1 MYSEDAYC
9 LGLLYAHIY
18 ADKKMVLKDDLDK
31 FHKIIE
37 FNLRSMNKDINDAYA
52 TVWYDNDP
60 SIYFV
65 SEGKNSEIYYVLYP
79 DFDLNRAKSKYI
91 GCLSTDVLV
100 ASQKEN
106 ALNSIDLKK
115 ENGRI
120 VKKKTNEFR
129 IPTYDFLKDVEVCE
143 IKHSKD
149 HIQLQEAANRRIEE
163 GRRREAK
170 AWHDAKDFITE
181 STNLSITNVDDET
194 TKDCRS
200 CQNMSCRV
208 ECYEKPIDNCIGYI
222 HHDEKQEQPKNM
234 VLTKKRKQVSNEN
247 N

>member
-18 ADKKMVLKDDLDK
+18 ANKKMVLKDDLEK

-37 FNLRSMNKDINDAYA
+37 FNLRSMNKDTNDTYA
-52 TVWYDNDP
+52 AWYDNDP

-65 SEGKNSEIYYVLYP
+65 SEGKNGEIYYVLYP
-79 DFDLNRAKSKYI
+79 DFDLDRAKSKYM

-106 ALNSIDLKK
+106 ALSSIDLKK

-120 VKKKTNEFR
+120 VKKKINELR
-129 IPTYDFLKDVEVCE
+129 TPTYDFLKDVEVCG
-143 IKHSKD
+143 IKRNED
-149 HIQLQEAANRRIEE
+149 HIQLQETANRRIEK
-163 GRRREAK
+163 GRRWK
-170 AWHDAKDFITE
+170 ANVWHYVKKNITE
-181 STNLSITNVDDET
+181 STKLSITNVDDEA

-208 ECYEKPIDNCIGYI
+208 ESYEKPVDNCIGYM
-222 HHDEKQEQPKNM
+222 HRDEEQEQPKRM
-234 VLTKKRKQVSNEN
+234 RLTKKESRYLNEN

>member
-18 ADKKMVLKDDLDK
+18 ANKKMVLKDDLDK
-31 FHKIIE
+31 FHEIIE
-37 FNLRSMNKDINDAYA
+37 FNLRSMNKDINDTYA

-79 DFDLNRAKSKYI
+79 DFDLDRAKSKYI

-115 ENGRI
+115 ETLR
-120 VKKKTNEFR
+120 KKQMNCEFLLM
-129 IPTYDFLKDVEVCE
+129 TF
-143 IKHSKD
+143 
-149 HIQLQEAANRRIEE
+149 
-163 GRRREAK
+163 
-170 AWHDAKDFITE
+170 
-181 STNLSITNVDDET
+181 
-194 TKDCRS
+194 
-200 CQNMSCRV
+200 
-208 ECYEKPIDNCIGYI
+208 
-222 HHDEKQEQPKNM
+222 
-234 VLTKKRKQVSNEN
+234 
-247 N
+247 

>member
-31 FHKIIE
+31 FHEIVE
-37 FNLRSMNKDINDAYA
+37 FNLRSVNNDIYT
-52 TVWYDNDP
+52 TVWHDNDP
-60 SIYFV
+60 SIYFA
-65 SEGKNSEIYYVLYP
+65 SEGKNGEIYYVLYP

-120 VKKKTNEFR
+120 VKKKTNELR
-129 IPTYDFLKDVEVCE
+129 ISNYEF
-143 IKHSKD
+143 S
-149 HIQLQEAANRRIEE
+149 
-163 GRRREAK
+163 
-170 AWHDAKDFITE
+170 
-181 STNLSITNVDDET
+181 
-194 TKDCRS
+194 KDCRS

-208 ECYEKPIDNCIGYI
+208 ESYEKTVNNCIGYI
-222 HHDEKQEQPKNM
+222 HHDEEQPKSM
-234 VLTKKRKQVSNEN
+234 RLTKKESRYQNEN

>member
-18 ADKKMVLKDDLDK
+18 ANKKMVLKDDLDK

-37 FNLRSMNKDINDAYA
+37 SNLRSMNKDIYA

-60 SIYFV
+60 SIYFA
-65 SEGKNSEIYYVLYP
+65 SEGKNGEIYYVLYP
-79 DFDLNRAKSKYI
+79 NFDLDRAKSKYI

-120 VKKKTNEFR
+120 VKKKINELR

-143 IKHSKD
+143 IKHSED

-170 AWHDAKDFITE
+170 AWHDAKDFHVGT
-181 STNLSITNVDDET
+181 SAVD
-194 TKDCRS
+194 
-200 CQNMSCRV
+200 V
-208 ECYEKPIDNCIGYI
+208 EIG
-222 HHDEKQEQPKNM
+222 QEI
-234 VLTKKRKQVSNEN
+234 KKLIRK
-247 N
+247 

>member
-18 ADKKMVLKDDLDK
+18 ANKKMVLKDDLDK
-31 FHKIIE
+31 FYKIIE
-37 FNLRSMNKDINDAYA
+37 FNLRSMNKDTNDKYVAL
-52 TVWYDNDP
+52 YDNDP

-65 SEGKNSEIYYVLYP
+65 SEGKNGEIYYVLYP
-79 DFDLNRAKSKYI
+79 DFDLDRAKSKYI

-120 VKKKTNEFR
+120 VKKKINELR
-129 IPTYDFLKDVEVCE
+129 TPTYDFLKDVEVCE
-143 IKHSKD
+143 IKRSED
-149 HIQLQEAANRRIEE
+149 HIQLQETANRRIEK
-163 GRRREAK
+163 GRRWK
-170 AWHDAKDFITE
+170 ANVWHYVKKILQ
-181 STNLSITNVDDET
+181 NQLNYQLLIDDEA

-208 ECYEKPIDNCIGYI
+208 ESYEKPVDNCIGYM
-222 HHDEKQEQPKNM
+222 HHNEEQEQPKRM
-234 VLTKKRKQVSNEN
+234 RLTKKESRYLNEN

>member
-9 LGLLYAHIY
+9 LGLLYAHMY
-18 ADKKMVLKDDLDK
+18 AGKKMVLKDDLDN

-37 FNLRSMNKDINDAYA
+37 FNLRSMNKDASDTYS

-79 DFDLNRAKSKYI
+79 DFDLNRAMTKYI

-115 ENGRI
+115 ENGEI
-120 VKKKTNEFR
+120 VKKKTNELR
-129 IPTYDFLKDVEVCE
+129 VPSYEFLKDVEVCE
-143 IKHSKD
+143 IIYNFKKR
-149 HIQLQEAANRRIEE
+149 LIEE
-163 GRRREAK
+163 LRK
-170 AWHDAKDFITE
+170 
-181 STNLSITNVDDET
+181 VD
-194 TKDCRS
+194 
-200 CQNMSCRV
+200 V
-208 ECYEKPIDNCIGYI
+208 G
-222 HHDEKQEQPKNM
+222 KQRLGIMLKIILQD
-234 VLTKKRKQVSNEN
+234 QVNYQLLI
-247 N
+247 

>member
-18 ADKKMVLKDDLDK
+18 ANKKMVLKDDLDK

-37 FNLRSMNKDINDAYA
+37 SNLRSINKDINDTYA

-65 SEGKNSEIYYVLYP
+65 SEGKNGEIYYVLYP
-79 DFDLNRAKSKYI
+79 NFDLDRAKSKYI

-120 VKKKTNEFR
+120 VKKKINELR

-143 IKHSKD
+143 IKHSED

-170 AWHDAKDFITE
+170 AWHDAKDFIAG

-208 ECYEKPIDNCIGYI
+208 ESCEKTVDNCIGYI

-234 VLTKKRKQVSNEN
+234 VLTKKRK
-247 N
+247 

>member
-18 ADKKMVLKDDLDK
+18 ANKKMVLKDDLDK
-31 FHKIIE
+31 FYKIIE
-37 FNLRSMNKDINDAYA
+37 FNLRSMNKDTNDKYVAL
-52 TVWYDNDP
+52 YDNDP

-65 SEGKNSEIYYVLYP
+65 SEGKNGEIYYVLYP
-79 DFDLNRAKSKYI
+79 DFDLDRAKSKYI

-120 VKKKTNEFR
+120 VKKKINELR
-129 IPTYDFLKDVEVCE
+129 TPTYDFLKDVEVCE
-143 IKHSKD
+143 IKRSED
-149 HIQLQEAANRRIEE
+149 HIQLQETANRRIEK
-163 GRRREAK
+163 GRRWEVNV
-170 AWHDAKDFITE
+170 WHYVKKKLKNQLNYQLLI
-181 STNLSITNVDDET
+181 DDEA

-208 ECYEKPIDNCIGYI
+208 ESYEKPVDNCIGYM
-222 HHDEKQEQPKNM
+222 HHNEEQEQPKRM
-234 VLTKKRKQVSNEN
+234 RLTKKESRYINEN

>member
-18 ADKKMVLKDDLDK
+18 ANKKMVLKDDLDK
-31 FHKIIE
+31 FYKIIE
-37 FNLRSMNKDINDAYA
+37 FNLRSMNKDTNDKYVAL
-52 TVWYDNDP
+52 YDNDP

-65 SEGKNSEIYYVLYP
+65 SEGKNGEIYYVLYP
-79 DFDLNRAKSKYI
+79 DFDLDRAKSKYI

-120 VKKKTNEFR
+120 VNKKTNELR
-129 IPTYDFLKDVEVCE
+129 IPTYDFLKDVEVCAINRSE
-143 IKHSKD
+143 D
-149 HIQLQEAANRRIEE
+149 HIQLQEEANRRIEE
-163 GRRREAK
+163 GRHREAK
-170 AWHDAKDFITE
+170 AWRDAKNFITE
-181 STNLSITNVDDET
+181 STKLSITNLVDEV

-200 CQNMSCRV
+200 CQNISCRV
-208 ECYEKPIDNCIGYI
+208 ENYEKPVNNCVGYI

-234 VLTKKRKQVSNEN
+234 VLTKKEGRYQNEN

>member
-18 ADKKMVLKDDLDK
+18 ANKKMVLKDDLDK
-31 FHKIIE
+31 FYKIIE
-37 FNLRSMNKDINDAYA
+37 FNLRSMNKDTNDKYVAL
-52 TVWYDNDP
+52 YDNDP

-65 SEGKNSEIYYVLYP
+65 SEGKNGEIYYVLYP
-79 DFDLNRAKSKYI
+79 DFDLDRSKSKYI

-120 VKKKTNEFR
+120 VKKKINELR
-129 IPTYDFLKDVEVCE
+129 TPTYDFLKDVEVCE
-143 IKHSKD
+143 IKRSED
-149 HIQLQEAANRRIEE
+149 HIQLQETANRRIEK
-163 GRRREAK
+163 GRRWEAK
-170 AWHDAKDFITE
+170 VWHYVKKKLKNQLNYQLLI
-181 STNLSITNVDDET
+181 DDEA

-208 ECYEKPIDNCIGYI
+208 ESYEKPVDNCIGYM
-222 HHDEKQEQPKNM
+222 HHNEEQEQPKRM
-234 VLTKKRKQVSNEN
+234 RLTKKESRYIKEN

>member
-31 FHKIIE
+31 FHEIIE
-37 FNLRSMNKDINDAYA
+37 FNLRSMNNDINDTYT
-52 TVWYDNDP
+52 TVCHDNDP
-60 SIYFV
+60 SIYFE
-65 SEGKNSEIYYVLYP
+65 SEGKNGEIYYVLYP

-106 ALNSIDLKK
+106 ALNSIDLKE

-120 VKKKTNEFR
+120 VKKKPNELR
-129 IPTYDFLKDVEVCE
+129 ISNYDFLKNAEVCE
-143 IKHSKD
+143 ITRSED
-149 HIQLQEAANRRIEE
+149 HKQLQKTANRRIEE

-170 AWHDAKDFITE
+170 AWHDAKNFCVGT
-181 STNLSITNVDDET
+181 STVDIEIEQGLSLKKV
-194 TKDCRS
+194 
-200 CQNMSCRV
+200 
-208 ECYEKPIDNCIGYI
+208 
-222 HHDEKQEQPKNM
+222 KND
-234 VLTKKRKQVSNEN
+234 
-247 N
+247 

>member
-18 ADKKMVLKDDLDK
+18 ANKKMVLKDDLDK
-31 FHKIIE
+31 FYKIIE
-37 FNLRSMNKDINDAYA
+37 FNLRSMNKDTNDKYVAL
-52 TVWYDNDP
+52 YDNDP

-65 SEGKNSEIYYVLYP
+65 SEGKNGEIYYVLYP
-79 DFDLNRAKSKYI
+79 DFDLDRAKSKYI

-120 VKKKTNEFR
+120 VKKKINELR
-129 IPTYDFLKDVEVCE
+129 TPTYDFLKDVEVCE
-143 IKHSKD
+143 IKRSED
-149 HIQLQEAANRRIEE
+149 HIQLQETANRRIEK
-163 GRRREAK
+163 GRRWK
-170 AWHDAKDFITE
+170 ANVWHYVKKILQ
-181 STNLSITNVDDET
+181 NQLNYQLLIDDEA

-208 ECYEKPIDNCIGYI
+208 GSYEKPVDNCIGYM
-222 HHDEKQEQPKNM
+222 HHNEEQEQPKRM
-234 VLTKKRKQVSNEN
+234 RLTKKESRYLNEN

>member
-37 FNLRSMNKDINDAYA
+37 FNLRSMNKDINDTYA

-65 SEGKNSEIYYVLYP
+65 SEGKNGEIYYVLYP

-106 ALNSIDLKK
+106 ALNSIDLKT
-115 ENGRI
+115 ENGKI
-120 VKKKTNEFR
+120 VKKKINELQ
-129 IPTYDFLKDVEVCE
+129 IPTYDFLKD
-143 IKHSKD
+143 
-149 HIQLQEAANRRIEE
+149 
-163 GRRREAK
+163 
-170 AWHDAKDFITE
+170 
-181 STNLSITNVDDET
+181 
-194 TKDCRS
+194 CRS
-200 CQNMSCRV
+200 CQNMNCRV
-208 ECYEKPIDNCIGYI
+208 ENCEKLVNNCIGYI

-234 VLTKKRKQVSNEN
+234 ALTKKRK
-247 N
+247 

>member
-18 ADKKMVLKDDLDK
+18 ANKKMVLKDDLDK
-31 FHKIIE
+31 FYKIIE
-37 FNLRSMNKDINDAYA
+37 FNLRSMNKDTNDKYVAL
-52 TVWYDNDP
+52 YDNDP

-65 SEGKNSEIYYVLYP
+65 SEGKNGEIYYVLYP
-79 DFDLNRAKSKYI
+79 DFDLDRAKSKYI

-120 VKKKTNEFR
+120 VKKKINELR
-129 IPTYDFLKDVEVCE
+129 TPTYDFLKDVEVCE
-143 IKHSKD
+143 IKRSED
-149 HIQLQEAANRRIEE
+149 HIQLQETANRRIEK
-163 GRRREAK
+163 GRRWEVNV
-170 AWHDAKDFITE
+170 WHYVKKILQ
-181 STNLSITNVDDET
+181 NQLNYQLLIDDEA

-208 ECYEKPIDNCIGYI
+208 ESYEKPVDNCIGYM
-222 HHDEKQEQPKNM
+222 HHNEEQEQPKRM
-234 VLTKKRKQVSNEN
+234 RLTKKESRYLNEN

>member
-9 LGLLYAHIY
+9 LGLLYAHMY
-18 ADKKMVLKDDLDK
+18 AGKKMVLKDDLDN

-37 FNLRSMNKDINDAYA
+37 FNLRSMNKDASDTYS

-79 DFDLNRAKSKYI
+79 DFDLNRAMSKYI

-115 ENGRI
+115 ENGEI
-120 VKKKTNEFR
+120 VKKKTNELR
-129 IPTYDFLKDVEVCE
+129 VPSYEFLKDVEVCE
-143 IKHSKD
+143 IKHSENY
-149 HIQLQEAANRRIEE
+149 IQLQEEADRRIEE
-163 GRRREAK
+163 GRRREAE
-170 AWHDAKDFITE
+170 AWHNAKNYIAG
-181 STNLSITNVDDET
+181 SSKLSITNLVDET

-200 CQNMSCRV
+200 CQNMSCSI
-208 ECYEKPIDNCIGYI
+208 ESFEKPIDNCIGYI
-222 HHDEKQEQPKNM
+222 HHDEKQEQPKSMN
-234 VLTKKRKQVSNEN
+234 LNKRIK
-247 N
+247 

>member
-18 ADKKMVLKDDLDK
+18 ANKKMVLKDDLDK
-31 FHKIIE
+31 LYKIIE
-37 FNLRSMNKDINDAYA
+37 FNLRSMNKDTNDKYVAL
-52 TVWYDNDP
+52 YDNDP

-65 SEGKNSEIYYVLYP
+65 SEGKNGEIYYVLYP
-79 DFDLNRAKSKYI
+79 DFDLDRSKSKYI

-120 VKKKTNEFR
+120 VKKKINELR
-129 IPTYDFLKDVEVCE
+129 TPTYDFLKDVEVCE
-143 IKHSKD
+143 IKRSED
-149 HIQLQEAANRRIEE
+149 HIQLQETANRRIEK
-163 GRRREAK
+163 GRRWEAK
-170 AWHDAKDFITE
+170 VWHYVKKKLKNQLNYQLLI
-181 STNLSITNVDDET
+181 DDEA

-208 ECYEKPIDNCIGYI
+208 ESYEKPVDNCIGYM
-222 HHDEKQEQPKNM
+222 HHNEEQEQPKRM
-234 VLTKKRKQVSNEN
+234 RLTKKESRYINEN